1 VILLDTNVISALM
14 RPTPDFAVLQWLD
27 RQPAASIWTTTVTL
41 LEIRYGLQSMP
52 PGKKRDRMTVEFERK
67 LAEDLQNRIAVF
79 DLVAA
84 EHAAELMAYR
94 KRNGNQVEIRDCMIA
109 GIALATRATIA
120 TRNVSHFSDLST
132 PVVNPWT
139 D

>member
-1 VILLDTNVISALM
+1 MILLDTNVISALM
-14 RPTPDFAVLQWLD
+14 RPAPDFAVLQWLD

-52 PGKKRDRMTVEFERK
+52 PGKKRDRMTVEFGRT

-109 GIALATRATIA
+109 GIALAARATIA

>member
-1 VILLDTNVISALM
+1 
-14 RPTPDFAVLQWLD
+14 
-27 RQPAASIWTTTVTL
+27 
-41 LEIRYGLQSMP
+41 LQSMP
-52 PGKKRDRMTVEFERK
+52 PGKKRDRMTVEFERT

-94 KRNGNQVEIRDCMIA
+94 KRNGNQVEIRDCIIA

-139 D
+139 DCWLEDLSQAQVVQLVAALLNKHVPIAPDVALPCRLV